1 MIMEKTG
8 FSRKGGAAGG
18 TPSLPIRNGNS
29 DGAVVKSKE
38 SKTGAVAKITSFA
51 GWDNKKPSRQI
62 KTSEDKSPLKRGVVG
77 RFSLKNVRLINREST
92 PPRRKTET
100 IVEIHSEE
108 ETLSSGEYSNV
119 KNEKRHSDVGCL
131 GERCYGVSLLE
142 GTPSEVKHR
151 DMLSTLK
158 RGGLKRL
165 SMIGVLGK
173 SPSNKKNSEEEFAVQ
188 FMNNS
193 ISDEAGSPEAK
204 SSDQWSPLKK
214 GGFGRFSFR
223 DALKKIPVFNH
234 NHLDKVMESAPEPDL
249 PAHSFSVETF
259 QEYLEQRRL
268 SQASRLL
275 INEQQRLYDSNS
287 ETTQEEKD
295 ELDQRYKQ
303 LAEIIFKVAKNA
315 VTLSKEDLLGLRS
328 AVSAIGQEEKQDE
341 LYLEEKNKNPKIQT
355 TRPKEWRKKHD
366 NILKEAT
373 KARMENLRDVP
384 GDEQLSSCFQRNL
397 FRMGMRI
404 KEDLISVVDNVKDC
418 YPASY
423 DICNFYARLY
433 HKEFSLYVQHQI
445 TTDLDSEDC
454 TYLLCWLCNY
464 YPKEIMF
471 SHDLLGF
478 RAQDQPLYSVP
489 GGRLKALINRVGS
502 LLAVM
507 GFELATFQCFN
518 TTAQTGKKISE
529 NLFRKVM
536 PIVLEEFEPFLER
549 YQNFVKDFISG
560 KEKRENR
567 TSVIV
572 VNVSCCEV
580 FREYIEDQKEFFK
593 TESKEKCLTIL
604 RNMETSGV
612 QYLFHVFQNALKA
625 LDLNDTK
632 SDVIKSQ
639 GILFPPQPSYK
650 GLVTQEWM
658 DNSSSIIE
666 NLLSIADKQMQ
677 EFRKM
682 KPGCFQK
689 LVGKLHSSVITEYS
703 RRIMKRKIKLKS
715 KEQQVSVAN
724 QICAESKKIEQLF
737 SKYHSKEDW
746 LHPILPK
753 VAEILRLQDA
763 SSIQLEIATM
773 VRDYPDIREDHIS
786 ALLDMKVNLSP
797 KDVKKILKV
806 LKEREPESQ
815 DSPIKSKDFFS
826 EVQVAQSRKG
836 KWLPKTLGKFPIQT
850 KRNASGLI
858 PQLQTPEGRPSLPL
872 ARLRLTTLNAY
883 NLKAEVS
890 VPEWPKGVISL
901 KSE

>member
-108 ETLSSGEYSNV
+108 ETLSS
-119 KNEKRHSDVGCL
+119 
-131 GERCYGVSLLE
+131 

-464 YPKEIMF
+464 YPNDVLKDKKLERHINQLSLKSLIPDERLHYLEKEFIAA
-471 SHDLLGF
+471 
-478 RAQDQPLYSVP
+478 R
-489 GGRLKALINRVGS
+489 KECIKGS
-502 LLAVM
+502 LPSTLDVYLKRWNSEDFPQQSNGYYKTSMADDVI
-507 GFELATFQCFN
+507 QCFN

-612 QYLFHVFQNALKA
+612 QYLFHVFQNALK
-625 LDLNDTK
+625 
-632 SDVIKSQ
+632 
-639 GILFPPQPSYK
+639 PSYK

-850 KRNASGLI
+850 KR
-858 PQLQTPEGRPSLPL
+858 
-872 ARLRLTTLNAY
+872 
-883 NLKAEVS
+883 
-890 VPEWPKGVISL
+890 
-901 KSE
+901 